1 MNLLKRIYSILLKK
15 YGFQGWWPLLDC
27 NGTNPTKTGLIK
39 GYHPKDYS
47 YPGNNK
53 QRFEIC
59 IGAILTQNTS
69 WPQVEKAL
77 LNLKGLKALTPQAIK
92 KLNLEKLKQV
102 IKPSG
107 YFNQKA
113 GKIKEF
119 TDFYLSLKNK
129 SPARDELLNV
139 WGIGP
144 ETADSILLYAFNVP
158 EFVVD
163 AYTRRIFSKLGFIK
177 KHASYE
183 EIKKLFEKNL
193 PKNPRIYQEYHAL
206 IVEHAKRY
214 YSKKPYGKNDLL
226 LKVIKIKRFK

>member
-15 YGFQGWWPLLDC
+15 YGFQGWWPLLGC
-27 NGTNPTKTGLIK
+27 KGTNPTKTGSVK

-47 YPGNNK
+47 YPKNDN
-53 QRFEIC
+53 QRFEVC

-77 LNLKGLKALTPQAIK
+77 LNLKGLKALTPWAIK
-92 KLNLEKLKQV
+92 KLNLEKIKQA
-102 IKPSG
+102 IKPAG

-113 GKIKEF
+113 RKIKEF
-119 TDFYLSLKNK
+119 TDFYLSLKNRI
-129 SPARDELLNV
+129 PARDELLNV

-144 ETADSILLYAFNVP
+144 ETADSMLLYAFNIP

-163 AYTRRIFSKLGFIK
+163 AYTRRVFSKLGFIRK
-177 KHASYE
+177 DASYE

-193 PKNPRIYQEYHAL
+193 PRDSRLYQEYHAL
-206 IVEHAKRY
+206 IVEHAKKH
-214 YSKKPYGKNDLL
+214 YSKKPYGKKDLL
-226 LKVIKIKRFK
+226 LNIVKTKSFK

>member
-15 YGFQGWWPLLDC
+15 YGFQGWWPLLGC
-27 NGTNPTKTGLIK
+27 KGTNPTKTGSVK

-47 YPGNNK
+47 YPKNDN
-53 QRFEIC
+53 QRFEVC

-77 LNLKGLKALTPQAIK
+77 LNLKGLNALAPQKLK
-92 KLNLEKLKQV
+92 KLNQEKLKQA
-102 IKPSG
+102 IKPAG

-113 GKIKEF
+113 RKIKEF
-119 TDFYLSLKNK
+119 TDFYLSLKNRM
-129 SPARDELLNV
+129 PTRDELLKL

-144 ETADSILLYAFNVP
+144 ETADSILLYAFKMP

-163 AYTRRIFSKLGFIK
+163 AYTRRVFSKLGFIRK
-177 KHASYE
+177 DASYE

-193 PKNPRIYQEYHAL
+193 PRDSRLYQEYHAL
-206 IVEHAKRY
+206 IVEHAKKH
-214 YSKKPYGKNDLL
+214 YSKKPYGKKDLL
-226 LKVIKIKRFK
+226 LNIVKTKSFK

>member
-1 MNLLKRIYSILLKK
+1 MNLLNRIYNILLRK
-15 YGFQGWWPLLDC
+15 YGFQGWWPLLRC
-27 NGTNPTKTGLIK
+27 KGANPTKTGSIK

-47 YPGNNK
+47 YPKNDK

-77 LNLKGLKALTPQAIK
+77 INLKKIDAINPKKIKEIEIK
-92 KLNLEKLKQV
+92 KLCNA
-102 IKPSG
+102 IKPAG

-113 GKIKEF
+113 RKIKEF
-119 TDFYLSLKNK
+119 TDFYLSLKNRI
-129 SPARDELLNV
+129 PARDELLMV

-144 ETADSILLYAFNVP
+144 ETADSILLYAFKMP

-163 AYTRRIFSKLGFIK
+163 AYTRRIFSNLGFIK
-177 KHASYE
+177 KNSSYE
-183 EIKKLFEKNL
+183 EIKKLFENNL
-193 PKNPRIYQEYHAL
+193 PKNLKIYQEYHAL

-226 LKVIKIKRFK
+226 LKEIKTKSFK

>member
-1 MNLLKRIYSILLKK
+1 MNLLKRVYNILLKK

-77 LNLKGLKALTPQAIK
+77 LNIKGLKALTPQAIK
-92 KLNLEKLKQV
+92 KLSLEKLKQA
-102 IKPSG
+102 IKPAG

-113 GKIKEF
+113 RKIKEF
-119 TDFYLSLKNK
+119 TDFYLSLKNRV
-129 SPARDELLNV
+129 PTREELLNV

-144 ETADSILLYAFNVP
+144 ETADSILLYAFKVP
-158 EFVVD
+158 TFVVD

-183 EIKKLFEKNL
+183 EIKKLFENNL
-193 PKNPRIYQEYHAL
+193 EKDLKLYQEYHSL
-206 IVEHAKRY
+206 IVEHAKRH